1 MTDWLA
7 FLLLFATYAL
17 ALFASGSAPQKRPRR
32 PQFDPILPTP
42 KRPQLRLVPGELS
55 ERVRE
60 EGAIA
65 IQQRT
70 SQQAC

>member
-7 FLLLFATYAL
+7 LVLLLATYAL
-17 ALFASGSAPQKRPRR
+17 ALFASGSAPPPRLRR

-42 KRPQLRLVPGELS
+42 RRANLRLLHGALGE
-55 ERVRE
+55 RDQQ
-60 EGAIA
+60 EGALA